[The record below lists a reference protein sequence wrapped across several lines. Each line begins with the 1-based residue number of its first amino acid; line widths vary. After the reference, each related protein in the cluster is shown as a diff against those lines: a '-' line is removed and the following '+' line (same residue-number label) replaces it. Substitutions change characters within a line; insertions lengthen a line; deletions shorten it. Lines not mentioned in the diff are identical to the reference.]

1 MEVCVII
8 LEVIMGSLENM
19 WEILY
24 KVIYAIIDTIGINL
38 TFFNIENLYVSKK
51 SCNKRYVISFLLF
64 FLVIY
69 IFSFSK
75 FEYMI
80 TPLQLIIGFI
90 IVYSKLKS
98 LIQALIIN
106 SLFLIV
112 FMLSDGIAGFIIVV
126 LLKKE
131 FVAGMNSLYMSTICL
146 ISFLSILISYL
157 LSKIYKKYS
166 YKKISFREFIKN
178 RIVIVLF
185 LVISLLVGYVNV
197 IFLKYIVK
205 DLSLAVVSINILF
218 LALNFIIT
226 IIIFYINNKSIEVKL
241 NNYYKEQEYEKLK
254 EYTNTI
260 EQLVEEIRN
269 FKHDYRNILYSLGDY
284 IEDGNMAELKKYYEE
299 EILLESKKILGNDK
313 NLYLLK
319 NIKITPLKSLLS
331 CKLIN
336 AKYNGIKV
344 DIEVLDEINAI
355 NISNIDI
362 CRIMGILLDNAIE
375 ASVECEDK
383 HMSFIA
389 IKDEDKVI
397 FIIKNTFKKQKNTI
411 PINDIYKKGISSKGE
426 NRGLGLSNLM
436 DIINEKYS
444 KNISIYTN
452 VKENIFIQKLEI
464 KIVKK

>member
-1 MEVCVII
+1 M
-8 LEVIMGSLENM
+8 
-19 WEILY
+19 
-24 KVIYAIIDTIGINL
+24 
-38 TFFNIENLYVSKK
+38 
-51 SCNKRYVISFLLF
+51 
-64 FLVIY
+64 
-69 IFSFSK
+69 
-75 FEYMI
+75 
-80 TPLQLIIGFI
+80 
-90 IVYSKLKS
+90 
-98 LIQALIIN
+98 
-106 SLFLIV
+106 
-112 FMLSDGIAGFIIVV
+112 
-126 LLKKE
+126 
-131 FVAGMNSLYMSTICL
+131 
-146 ISFLSILISYL
+146 
-157 LSKIYKKYS
+157 
-166 YKKISFREFIKN
+166 
-178 RIVIVLF
+178 
-185 LVISLLVGYVNV
+185 
-197 IFLKYIVK
+197 
-205 DLSLAVVSINILF
+205 AVVSINILF

-269 FKHDYRNILYSLGDY
+269 FKHDYRNILYSLEDY

>member
-1 MEVCVII
+1 
-8 LEVIMGSLENM
+8 M

-80 TPLQLIIGFI
+80 TPLQVIIGFI

-157 LSKIYKKYS
+157 LAKIYKKYS

-205 DLSLAVVSINILF
+205 ELSLAVVSINILF

-269 FKHDYRNILYSLGDY
+269 FKHDYRNILYSLEDY

>member
-1 MEVCVII
+1 
-8 LEVIMGSLENM
+8 M

-157 LSKIYKKYS
+157 LAKIYKKYS

-205 DLSLAVVSINILF
+205 ELSLAVVSINILF

-269 FKHDYRNILYSLGDY
+269 FKHDYRNILYSLEDY

>member
-1 MEVCVII
+1 
-8 LEVIMGSLENM
+8 M

-157 LSKIYKKYS
+157 LAKIYKKYS

-269 FKHDYRNILYSLGDY
+269 FKHDYRNILYSLEDY

>member
-8 LEVIMGSLENM
+8 LEAIMESLENM

-80 TPLQLIIGFI
+80 TPLQVIIGFI

-112 FMLSDGIAGFIIVV
+112 FMLSDGIACFIILV

-157 LSKIYKKYS
+157 LAKIYKKYS

-205 DLSLAVVSINILF
+205 ELSLAVVSINILF

-269 FKHDYRNILYSLGDY
+269 FKHDYRNILYSLEDY

-313 NLYLLK
+313 NLYLM
-319 NIKITPLKSLLS
+319 
-331 CKLIN
+331 
-336 AKYNGIKV
+336 Y
-344 DIEVLDEINAI
+344 
-355 NISNIDI
+355 
-362 CRIMGILLDNAIE
+362 
-375 ASVECEDK
+375 
-383 HMSFIA
+383 
-389 IKDEDKVI
+389 
-397 FIIKNTFKKQKNTI
+397 
-411 PINDIYKKGISSKGE
+411 
-426 NRGLGLSNLM
+426 LGFQ
-436 DIINEKYS
+436 
-444 KNISIYTN
+444 
-452 VKENIFIQKLEI
+452 VH
-464 KIVKK
+464 